1 MLGKLAIALPK
12 AKIDDAEADARL
24 EIYWSALRDIPL
36 PDLRQAYDRL
46 LKTSRFFPTIEEIRA
61 AAHPSMA
68 MRSYKRMRMQM
79 LITRHDREWQ
89 PDGEPLTDAERREM
103 QKIIPG
109 RSEERRVGKG
119 VSVRVDLGGRRT
131 HKKKKEQIR
140 HLINHNQ
147 KHKHSH

>member
-1 MLGKLAIALPK
+1 MLVKLAIALPN

-68 MRSYKRMRMQM
+68 MRSEEHTSELQSLMR
-79 LITRHDREWQ
+79 LSYAVFC
-89 PDGEPLTDAERREM
+89 L
-103 QKIIPG
+103 
-109 RSEERRVGKG
+109 
-119 VSVRVDLGGRRT
+119 
-131 HKKKKEQIR
+131 KKKIYSRRNQVRNKDINTHHNSRSLLVTNRQTSTE
-140 HLINHNQ
+140 LILLNQ
-147 KHKHSH
+147 

>member
-61 AAHPSMA
+61 AAHPTMA
-68 MRSYKRMRMQM
+68 MPSNNRMRKQM
-79 LITRHDREWQ
+79 LRNRNDAEGQ
-89 PDGEPLTDAERREM
+89 PDGEPLTDAKRR
-103 QKIIPG
+103 QK
-109 RSEERRVGKG
+109 K
-119 VSVRVDLGGRRT
+119 RT
-131 HKKKKEQIR
+131 I
-140 HLINHNQ
+140 
-147 KHKHSH
+147 

>member
-89 PDGEPLTDAERREM
+89 PDGEPLPDETRREM
-103 QKIIPG
+103 QTIIPG
-109 RSEERRVGKG
+109 SAAK
-119 VSVRVDLGGRRT
+119 
-131 HKKKKEQIR
+131 HKRKDIR
-140 HLINHNQ
+140 HTRV
-147 KHKHSH
+147 KHSQTTTRDRNTASTR